1 MKYLVTGGAGFIG
14 SHIAAHLCS
23 LGADVRVLDNFSTGK
38 RENLEGLPVTVIE
51 GDIRDTACVAS
62 AVSGMDTVFHQAAL
76 CSVTR
81 SMQDPATTHD
91 VNVNGTLNLLEAAR
105 KIHLRRFV
113 MASSSSVY
121 GDSDIFPKHEE
132 MATAPL
138 SPYAVSKLVCELY
151 CQLYWKAFGLDTVA
165 LRYFNVFGP
174 RQDPT
179 SEYSAVVPR
188 FVQAMMQGESPRI
201 YGDGLQSRDFTYV
214 DDVVQA
220 NIAAASSLYAPGQVM
235 NIACGNRWSLIDLIN
250 SLEKILKLQTRPVFE
265 NARPGDVKH
274 SQASI
279 HKAKT
284 LVGFAPEVLFDEGLR
299 STVEWFRTRQESQH
313 ISAASHAS
321 RNQSAANKTS
331 STAAS
336 IL

>member
-38 RENLEGLPVTVIE
+38 RENLDGLPVTVIE
-51 GDIRDTACVAS
+51 GDIRDRACVAS
-62 AVSGMDTVFHQAAL
+62 AVNGMDTVFHQAAL

-81 SMQDPATTHD
+81 SMEDPVSTHD

-105 KIHLRRFV
+105 RFKLRRFV

-132 MATAPL
+132 MATDPL
-138 SPYAVSKLVCELY
+138 SPYAVSKLVCEFY

-174 RQDPT
+174 RQDPS

-188 FVQAMMQGESPRI
+188 FVQAMVQGVSPHI
-201 YGDGLQSRDFTYV
+201 YGDGMQSRDFTYV

-235 NIACGNRWSLIDLIN
+235 NVACGNRWSLIDLIN
-250 SLEKILKLQTRPVFE
+250 NLERLLKLQTRPVFE
-265 NARPGDVKH
+265 DARSGDVKH

-284 LVGFAPEVLFDEGLR
+284 LIGFAPEVTFEDGLR
-299 STVEWFRTRQESQH
+299 CTVDWFKTRQEPQH
-313 ISAASHAS
+313 LDVASPAS
-321 RNQSAANKTS
+321 RNQSAAINTS
-331 STAAS
+331 STAAPR
-336 IL
+336 L